1 MAWKPQEIEMR
12 VTREKAAE
20 NRDRILQSAARLI
33 RERGIA
39 GVGVDTLAE
48 AAGLTYGGLYSQFG
62 SKEALAAEALSV
74 ALAGNLETLERHGL
88 AAYAQGYLS
97 AQHRDGP
104 GQGCALAALG
114 CDMPRESMLLRRR
127 FTEGFRRLAGRM
139 SEMLR
144 VRSRQKSDEEAFAT
158 VATLVGAVIL
168 ARAVDEPELSEQ
180 ILAATRAS
188 LASRWSGGEPRRE
201 DRHDDPNPNHSAPRS
216 SQSEAG

>member
-1 MAWKPQEIEMR
+1 MR

-33 RERGIA
+33 RERGVS
-39 GVGVDTLAE
+39 GVGVDRLAE

-74 ALAGNLETLERHGL
+74 ALAGNLETLERLGL
-88 AAYAQGYLS
+88 AGYAEGYLS
-97 AQHRDGP
+97 AKHRDAP

-114 CDMPRESMLLRRR
+114 CDMPRESLLLRRR
-127 FTEGFRRLAGRM
+127 FTEGFRRLTASMRD
-139 SEMLR
+139 MLR
-144 VRSRQKSDEEAFAT
+144 VRSRQKSENEALVT

-168 ARAVDEPELSEQ
+168 ARAVDEPELSEK

-188 LASRWSGGEPRRE
+188 IASSWSSGEPRRE
-201 DRHDDPNPNHSAPRS
+201 DRDDDPSSNHCSKSGAD
-216 SQSEAG
+216 

>member
-1 MAWKPQEIEMR
+1 MR

-74 ALAGNLETLERHGL
+74 ALAGNLETLEGLGL
-88 AAYAQGYLS
+88 AAYAEGYLS
-97 AQHRDGP
+97 AKHRDAP

-127 FTEGFRRLAGRM
+127 FTEGFRRLTASM

-144 VRSRQKSDEEAFAT
+144 ARSRRESENEALAT

-168 ARAVDEPELSEQ
+168 ARAVDEAELSEQ
-180 ILAATRAS
+180 ILAATRTS
-188 LASRWSGGEPRRE
+188 LASHWSGG
-201 DRHDDPNPNHSAPRS
+201 APR
-216 SQSEAG
+216 AD